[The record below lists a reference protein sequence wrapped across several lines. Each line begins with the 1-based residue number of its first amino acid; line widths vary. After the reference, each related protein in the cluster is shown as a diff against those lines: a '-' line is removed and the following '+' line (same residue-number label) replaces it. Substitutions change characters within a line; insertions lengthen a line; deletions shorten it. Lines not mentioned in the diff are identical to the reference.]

1 MSVQYYDILFK
12 NTTSSGISLG
22 DLSGLHIPV
31 SGTVNVSGLF
41 PFQRLV
47 SSEELDPYITNSGIV
62 VNVEGNDLTSEEAV
76 VFLSHH
82 NATHIQ
88 GVPIGGGD
96 TVGRTYMI
104 NNAPTFSG
112 IGVLQYDASEEKVKL
127 DEINFLNIADTPD
140 SYAGYDNYIVHVNS
154 TATGLDFSDFGEY
167 NRQFGN
173 NFIYELDP
181 TESSTSSTTFIEK
194 LTLSR
199 AVPTGTYRVGWYFE
213 WDVSSESAIF
223 YARVQINDVADIG
236 TLASTAAA
244 AQTSWSMTSGFHY
257 LTMVSGTLQIDLDYR
272 CAVSNKTAYIRN
284 ARLEFWRTE

>member
-1 MSVQYYDILFK
+1 MAVQYYDIALK
-12 NTTSSGISLG
+12 NTTASGISIG
-22 DLSGLHIPV
+22 DLSGLTIPA
-31 SGTVNVSGLF
+31 SGTINVSDLF

-47 SSEELDPYITNSGIV
+47 SSEDLDPYITSSDIV
-62 VNVEGNDLTSEEAV
+62 LNIEGNDLSAENSQI
-76 VFLSHH
+76 FLSHH

-96 TVGRTYMI
+96 SVGSTYMI

-112 IGVLQYDASEEKVKL
+112 IGVLQYDTSEEKVKL

-199 AVPTGTYRVGWYFE
+199 TVPTGVYRVGWYFE

-223 YARVQINDVADIG
+223 FARVQINDTDDIG

-244 AQTSWSMTSGFHY
+244 ASTSWSMTSGFHY

-272 CAVSNKTAYIRN
+272 CEVPNKTAYIRN